1 MNALPPVDAIVVT
14 GDIADDGSVEA
25 YRLAD
30 ALTAGKS
37 ARRYFIAG
45 NHDDRSMMRAVFGE
59 VDEVRVV
66 ELSERWSLVLLNS
79 QWVGHEAGYVTDS
92 VLDRLASD
100 LDRVE
105 NHVLLCL
112 HHPPLSPCPQP
123 DCGLR
128 DSDRLLEVLHGG
140 PVRAVLSGHVHQDYE
155 FAHEGITF
163 LGAPS
168 TFGQASPRRRSALHR
183 YRRATRCTTSRAAGR
198 RPHRAPSRHRL
209 DRGTNHR
216 HSFRTC
222 RVVGSFRPTSSSR
235 WINHKRARS
244 RGHVLNESTAV
255 RDGQPPIPAAVD
267 SFKEQELPRPR
278 NACRARSPC
287 ATSRPSTGASSHRR
301 RTTHAGW
308 AWSDRRRSVF
318 RSRARVRRSRPT
330 NLR

>member
-1 MNALPPVDAIVVT
+1 VRGGDLNGQYALVLVGQLSDTHLLCDPSARRWGHNPAENLASVMNALPPVDAIVVT

-235 WINHKRARS
+235 WINHK
-244 RGHVLNESTAV
+244 
-255 RDGQPPIPAAVD
+255 
-267 SFKEQELPRPR
+267 
-278 NACRARSPC
+278 
-287 ATSRPSTGASSHRR
+287 PSTFTRTRLERIDR
-301 RTTHAGW
+301 RT
-308 AWSDRRRSVF
+308 RRSAAYSGG
-318 RSRARVRRSRPT
+318 SRFVQRAGATETAERVSG
-330 NLR
+330 

>member
-140 PVRAVLSGHVHQDYE
+140 PVRAVLSGHVHQDFE

-168 TFGQASPRRRSALHR
+168 TFGQLRHGGDPHYTDTDAPP
-183 YRRATRCTTSRAAGR
+183 AAQLVELRDDGHTAR
-198 RPHRAPSRHRL
+198 
-209 DRGTNHR
+209 
-216 HSFRTC
+216 
-222 RVVGSFRPTSSSR
+222 RVVIVWTAVLTIDTPFGPAASWVHSGLRARADGSITS
-235 WINHKRARS
+235 RARS